1 MNKPETNFVTGKDL
15 LAMGMVQ
22 GKALGN
28 VLRELEQLQMADAFA
43 NRDEALVVAQQRAKE
58 VLGGKD

>member
-43 NRDEALVVAQQRAKE
+43 NREEALVVAQQRAKE